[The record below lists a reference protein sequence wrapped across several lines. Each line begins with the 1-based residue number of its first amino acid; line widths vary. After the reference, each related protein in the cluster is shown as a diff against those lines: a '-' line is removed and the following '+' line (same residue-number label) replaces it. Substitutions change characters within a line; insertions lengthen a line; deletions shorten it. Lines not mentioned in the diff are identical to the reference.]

1 MMNWRRVVFGMA
13 MVAMGALLSPT
24 SGGSPSLAVNGD
36 LAAFNAA
43 FRDVI
48 LRMDSAGTVALWA
61 EDGVS
66 LMPEAEPISGKKSIA
81 AFMDRVTKDFAGYKV
96 TVEEIEWKDLRIAG
110 DWASEWG
117 MVHQEVTPP
126 GEKPAIEVYGRIALI
141 LHQQSDGWKIQQ
153 EMWQSGPK
161 P

>member
-1 MMNWRRVVFGMA
+1 MS
-13 MVAMGALLSPT
+13 ALLVLSPGRT
-24 SGGSPSLAVNGD
+24 RGVAANGD
-36 LAAFNAA
+36 LTAFNAT
-43 FRDVI
+43 FRNVI

-66 LMPEAEPISGKKSIA
+66 LMPDAAPISGKKSIV

-96 TVEEIEWKDLRIAG
+96 TVEEIEWKDMRIAG

-117 MVHQEVTPP
+117 VVHQEVKPP

-141 LHQQSDGWKIQQ
+141 LHRESDGWRIEQ